1 MYLFHILNSYMR
13 LILNTY
19 LIIQCL
25 FVERFLSFL
34 FGEKTKFPS
43 WAFPYLSSFKKNLPF
58 LHKYAIW
65 VVVLES
71 LDITV

>member
-1 MYLFHILNSYMR
+1 MS
-13 LILNTY
+13 
-19 LIIQCL
+19 
-25 FVERFLSFL
+25 VSERFLPFL
-34 FGEKTKFPS
+34 FEEKTKLPS

>member
-1 MYLFHILNSYMR
+1 MITFV
-13 LILNTY
+13 LIKL
-19 LIIQCL
+19 LITVKLLKPCQV
-25 FVERFLSFL
+25 FVV
-34 FGEKTKFPS
+34 
-43 WAFPYLSSFKKNLPF
+43 SSPF